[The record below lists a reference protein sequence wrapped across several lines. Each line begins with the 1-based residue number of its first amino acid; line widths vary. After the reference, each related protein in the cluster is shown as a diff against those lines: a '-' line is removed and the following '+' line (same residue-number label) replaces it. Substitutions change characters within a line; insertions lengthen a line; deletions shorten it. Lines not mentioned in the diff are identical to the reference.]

1 MLGIGIL
8 PLVTIGLVLATITM
22 LIPTYATNAHRLRAR
37 PHYYP
42 WAFFM
47 MLFLGGMAVVIGVK
61 LHTLYRT
68 ETLLGL
74 AKVDKTASKNPFKY
88 GLRKVSV
95 KFPTARS
102 ALTVGAATQHRD
114 VRIV

>member
-8 PLVTIGLVLATITM
+8 PLVTVGLFLATLTM

-37 PHYYP
+37 PHYLP
-42 WAFFM
+42 WTIFM
-47 MLFLGGMAVVIGVK
+47 ILFLGGMAVVVGVK
-61 LHTLYRT
+61 VHTLYRT

-74 AKVDKTASKNPFKY
+74 AKVDKTSSKKPFTY

-95 KFPTARS
+95 QLF
-102 ALTVGAATQHRD
+102 RD
-114 VRIV
+114 ADLC